1 MDGQAERP
9 SVREQASQSLIQ
21 DAIDKPS
28 RIGLIQPRIPDEPAY
43 NRTISL

>member
-28 RIGLIQPRIPDEPAY
+28 GISLIQRRNPDEQ
-43 NRTISL
+43 NHSDTCDL